1 MKTQELLTKAYEMV
15 KADPVILTM
24 VEMRSLADS
33 LCKALAAFCT
43 KAEVAQW
50 MKRRDYVRLIGVL
63 ESKRP
68 KLEELQS
75 ACKAL
80 KLTIPT
86 GKDKLAKLTLE
97 ACRSGKAEA
106 LADALERSP
115 EDKLRE
121 KFRDV
126 AKFATQ
132 QQRET
137 ALKELLKGKKLEEYA
152 KAVGLQI
159 VMKSSKAGKQH
170 TTDRN
175 KTLTKA
181 LEKLEGYAEK
191 LADVR

>member
-1 MKTQELLTKAYEMV
+1 MV
-15 KADPVILTM
+15 KADPVMLTM

-33 LCKALAAFCT
+33 LGKALEAFCA
-43 KAEVAQW
+43 KAEIAQW
-50 MKRRDYVRLIGVL
+50 MKRREYVRLIGVL
-63 ESKRP
+63 ESKGP
-68 KLEELQS
+68 KLKELQS
-75 ACKAL
+75 ACKKL

-115 EDKLRE
+115 EDILRE

-126 AKFATQ
+126 AKFPTQ
-132 QQRET
+132 QHREG
-137 ALKELLKGKKLEEYA
+137 ALNELLKGKKLEEYA
-152 KAVGLQI
+152 KAVGFKI
-159 VMKSSKAGKQH
+159 VMKSSKAGKQ

-175 KTLTKA
+175 KTFTNA

-191 LADVR
+191 LADIR